1 MFESAALGRAC
12 SNKEFEEKAPQL
24 RMRLFN
30 AQLQCIERKI
40 PVLITVAGLVGSG
53 RGAIINLLSEWMDSK
68 HVQNHVFWLVT
79 DEEKA
84 RPWPWRF
91 WRQLPAAGQT
101 AVFYDGWYGEA
112 MRQRCC
118 KDVGENEFPAS
129 MHRWQALESGLAE
142 SGMAIIKLW
151 LHLNKKDHARAL
163 KERQENRALVHFSPS
178 DKKIAADY
186 DGMVSAASRAI
197 MLTDRD
203 NAPWSIIDAADP
215 NFRNLSVVKAIIAG
229 IERTIAAHDARA
241 ARLKVLESVPE
252 VEEDARESLVSTL
265 DAIDLSSVQAPEHY
279 QKELKRLQKE
289 IYQLSFRAYKKGIS
303 STLIF
308 EGWDAAG
315 KGGAIRRLTA
325 GTDARITRVI
335 PISAPSDEELAH
347 HYLWRFWRHIPRAGF
362 ITIYDRSW
370 YGRVLVERVEKLTPK
385 EDWARAYAEINH
397 FEHQLTNNGNILLK
411 FWLHISPE
419 EQLRRFRE
427 REAIPWKRYK
437 ITDEDWRNRDK
448 WPEYARAADEMFLR
462 TSTEDAPWHVVPAE
476 NKKYARLM
484 VLRIY
489 RDALKRA
496 LR

>member
-79 DEEKA
+79 DEEKS

-118 KDVGENEFPAS
+118 KDVGENEFTAS

-252 VEEDARESLVSTL
+252 VEEDARLKAGMPPARGEPSGASLPGQMPASRVS
-265 DAIDLSSVQAPEHY
+265 SP
-279 QKELKRLQKE
+279 
-289 IYQLSFRAYKKGIS
+289 
-303 STLIF
+303 
-308 EGWDAAG
+308 
-315 KGGAIRRLTA
+315 
-325 GTDARITRVI
+325 
-335 PISAPSDEELAH
+335 SAPLRMKSWRTITCGVSGGTSPAPVSSPSMTAPGTAVS
-347 HYLWRFWRHIPRAGF
+347 LW
-362 ITIYDRSW
+362 
-370 YGRVLVERVEKLTPK
+370 
-385 EDWARAYAEINH
+385 
-397 FEHQLTNNGNILLK
+397 NG
-411 FWLHISPE
+411 
-419 EQLRRFRE
+419 
-427 REAIPWKRYK
+427 WK
-437 ITDEDWRNRDK
+437 
-448 WPEYARAADEMFLR
+448 
-462 TSTEDAPWHVVPAE
+462 S
-476 NKKYARLM
+476 
-484 VLRIY
+484 
-489 RDALKRA
+489 
-496 LR
+496 

>member
-118 KDVGENEFPAS
+118 KDVGENEFTAS

-289 IYQLSFRAYKKGIS
+289 IYQLSFRA
-303 STLIF
+303 
-308 EGWDAAG
+308 
-315 KGGAIRRLTA
+315 
-325 GTDARITRVI
+325 
-335 PISAPSDEELAH
+335 
-347 HYLWRFWRHIPRAGF
+347 
-362 ITIYDRSW
+362 
-370 YGRVLVERVEKLTPK
+370 
-385 EDWARAYAEINH
+385 
-397 FEHQLTNNGNILLK
+397 
-411 FWLHISPE
+411 
-419 EQLRRFRE
+419 
-427 REAIPWKRYK
+427 
-437 ITDEDWRNRDK
+437 
-448 WPEYARAADEMFLR
+448 
-462 TSTEDAPWHVVPAE
+462 
-476 NKKYARLM
+476 
-484 VLRIY
+484 
-489 RDALKRA
+489 
-496 LR
+496 

>member
-118 KDVGENEFPAS
+118 KDVGENEFTAS

-178 DKKIAADY
+178 DKKI
-186 DGMVSAASRAI
+186 G
-197 MLTDRD
+197 
-203 NAPWSIIDAADP
+203 
-215 NFRNLSVVKAIIAG
+215 
-229 IERTIAAHDARA
+229 
-241 ARLKVLESVPE
+241 
-252 VEEDARESLVSTL
+252 
-265 DAIDLSSVQAPEHY
+265 
-279 QKELKRLQKE
+279 
-289 IYQLSFRAYKKGIS
+289 
-303 STLIF
+303 
-308 EGWDAAG
+308 
-315 KGGAIRRLTA
+315 
-325 GTDARITRVI
+325 
-335 PISAPSDEELAH
+335 
-347 HYLWRFWRHIPRAGF
+347 
-362 ITIYDRSW
+362 
-370 YGRVLVERVEKLTPK
+370 
-385 EDWARAYAEINH
+385 
-397 FEHQLTNNGNILLK
+397 
-411 FWLHISPE
+411 
-419 EQLRRFRE
+419 LRRHGQR
-427 REAIPWKRYK
+427 RVPGHH
-437 ITDEDWRNRDK
+437 
-448 WPEYARAADEMFLR
+448 ADR
-462 TSTEDAPWHVVPAE
+462 PGQC
-476 NKKYARLM
+476 
-484 VLRIY
+484 
-489 RDALKRA
+489 ALEHHR
-496 LR
+496 RRGSQFP

>member
-1 MFESAALGRAC
+1 MFESAALGRSC

-112 MRQRCC
+112 MRRRCC
-118 KDVGENEFPAS
+118 RDVGENEFTAS

-163 KERQENRALVHFSPS
+163 KERQENRSLVHFSPS

-203 NAPWSIIDAADP
+203 NAPWSIC
-215 NFRNLSVVKAIIAG
+215 LLYTS
-229 IERTIAAHDARA
+229 
-241 ARLKVLESVPE
+241 
-252 VEEDARESLVSTL
+252 
-265 DAIDLSSVQAPEHY
+265 
-279 QKELKRLQKE
+279 
-289 IYQLSFRAYKKGIS
+289 
-303 STLIF
+303 
-308 EGWDAAG
+308 
-315 KGGAIRRLTA
+315 
-325 GTDARITRVI
+325 
-335 PISAPSDEELAH
+335 PS
-347 HYLWRFWRHIPRAGF
+347 PR
-362 ITIYDRSW
+362 DRSLS
-370 YGRVLVERVEKLTPK
+370 RMPSS
-385 EDWARAYAEINH
+385 A
-397 FEHQLTNNGNILLK
+397 
-411 FWLHISPE
+411 
-419 EQLRRFRE
+419 
-427 REAIPWKRYK
+427 
-437 ITDEDWRNRDK
+437 
-448 WPEYARAADEMFLR
+448 
-462 TSTEDAPWHVVPAE
+462 
-476 NKKYARLM
+476 
-484 VLRIY
+484 
-489 RDALKRA
+489 
-496 LR
+496 

>member
-1 MFESAALGRAC
+1 MKQTVKKLLFMLGIMCLTIFGKETSTTVLADNLDEIENYTIYAEPDWEDGSVYLKYDITWKVLDSDTDGPLEWVKIGIPN
-12 SNKEFEEKAPQL
+12 SNVEEIEGYSSNIENIRYYKNGGSYVRIDFDRKYYEGETVEFSFGIHQHHL
-24 RMRLFN
+24 YQTIDGMRVYRFTPGWFDEIVVDELN
-30 AQLQCIERKI
+30 IYWKSDNI
-40 PVLITVAGLVGSG
+40 KYVLNGYW
-53 RGAIINLLSEWMDSK
+53 E
-68 HVQNHVFWLVT
+68 Q
-79 DEEKA
+79 
-84 RPWPWRF
+84 
-91 WRQLPAAGQT
+91 
-101 AVFYDGWYGEA
+101 DGYYQF
-112 MRQRCC
+112 RT
-118 KDVGENEFPAS
+118 S
-129 MHRWQALESGLAE
+129 LAE
-142 SGMAIIKLW
+142 GEKYTVKIEYDA
-151 LHLNKKDHARAL
+151 DVFQT
-163 KERQENRALVHFSPS
+163 ED
-178 DKKIAADY
+178 DKKISHPVGTGTKIVMA
-186 DGMVSAASRAI
+186 V
-197 MLTDRD
+197 MLLVV
-203 NAPWSIIDAADP
+203 PGILLLLII
-215 NFRNLSVVKAIIAG
+215 
-229 IERTIAAHDARA
+229 
-241 ARLKVLESVPE
+241 
-252 VEEDARESLVSTL
+252 
-265 DAIDLSSVQAPEHY
+265 
-279 QKELKRLQKE
+279 
-289 IYQLSFRAYKKGIS
+289 RAYKKGIS